1 MSKGLTSKKS
11 LYYNS
16 VCLTLEPI
24 LFQSETSMKRSF
36 QSKYRILVGDAIL
49 KTAKTI
55 HSEKDI
61 KSKLYEYQAF
71 LQWKRSF
78 YDIWEI
84 SGKSVT
90 PKKHRKFSNLTSL
103 DVVHKPTL
111 DLRIVVLKKFVVQL
125 PILFSLH
132 WRISRV
138 LCWYFLMRSD
148 AHIKWVTFFNQ
159 EIKSLLK

>member
-49 KTAKTI
+49 KTAETI
-55 HSEKDI
+55 HNEKDI
-61 KSKLYEYQAF
+61 KSKIYEYQAF

-84 SGKSVT
+84 AGKSVT
-90 PKKHRKFSNLTSL
+90 PKKYKKFSNLTIL

-111 DLRIVVLKKFVVQL
+111 DLSIVVLKKFVVQL
-125 PILFSLH
+125 LILFFSTLENQP
-132 WRISRV
+132 RV
-138 LCWYFLMRSD
+138 ML
-148 AHIKWVTFFNQ
+148 VFFN
-159 EIKSLLK
+159 EKWCTYKVNHFF